1 MFRHNTQILTIGK
14 SGSASDLMLQDIK
27 RQKKQKK
34 HCPLLIYNSMLR
46 TWVFVEGFIN
56 IQDSITL

>member
-56 IQDSITL
+56 I